1 MVGHQIQAPALA
13 FAPLPLRCASHT
25 LDTVALY
32 ITKRIGIFIF
42 PRFWNFAL
50 GPKKLAR
57 RQRNTPACQGWS
69 RTARWR
75 GNWQLRLSLLE
86 ASIRFRAGRSKRCLS
101 RSNNFRAGIKT
112 SRTAHL
118 KRPTVSSVG
127 KGQPFAKGREP
138 GNPVVAVFEYQ
149 LQRTSALCGQATLAP
164 RDGPRGVRVRPPFRR
179 ESGSERATQ
188 YSSGKTVDGGADEDL
203 KSSDGAHRNRDR
215 NRSFCP
221 RLSRFPMPAATQ
233 TAQLGCPVSYVSAA
247 LRRPGRAMTV

>member
-149 LQRTSALCGQATLAP
+149 LQRTSALCGQAALAP
-164 RDGPRGVRVRPPFRR
+164 RNGPRGAIPRPPFRR
-179 ESGSERATQ
+179 VSGSERAAQ
-188 YSSGKTVDGGADEDL
+188 YSSGKTVDGGQT
-203 KSSDGAHRNRDR
+203 RTRR
-215 NRSFCP
+215 
-221 RLSRFPMPAATQ
+221 AATAPIEIGIGIGIAIDLFVHDFHDFRCLQ
-233 TAQLGCPVSYVSAA
+233 Q
-247 LRRPGRAMTV
+247 RRQRSWIAR